1 MVLKDYLYA
10 GASLH
15 SLCGIIIFFGV
26 KTAFGLNA
34 CCLFLQCVQT
44 VIYMLVYGLY
54 VLLGKW
60 SQWAGPL
67 TTSWLLGP

>member
-34 CCLFLQCVQT
+34 CYVFPQCVQG
-44 VIYMLVYGLY
+44 VIPFTGGGKVHGLC
-54 VLLGKW
+54 VLPGRCG
-60 SQWAGPL
+60 QWVMPAGR
-67 TTSWLLGP
+67 T